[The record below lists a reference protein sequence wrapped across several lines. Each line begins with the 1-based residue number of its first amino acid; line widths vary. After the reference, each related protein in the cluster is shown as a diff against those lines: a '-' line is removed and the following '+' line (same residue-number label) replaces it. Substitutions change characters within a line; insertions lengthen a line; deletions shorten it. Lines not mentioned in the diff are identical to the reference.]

1 MSTDVK
7 FKLNETQMNQD
18 LLLQEIQNLSSFSGE
33 PAEFLKRLLAL
44 KCRFGQAQGAALLRQ
59 SEIGAKIQVLS
70 LAPKALAEKAVMPEW
85 LKEAIRIFPEKA
97 DGERVRS
104 LPYKGKTH
112 GETQN
117 AYLVFMPVK
126 AGEQAIG
133 TEVYLIEANNIPDF
147 QTKLERLEIL
157 LPYFDYY
164 EGRVELKDYQGRT
177 ERLHKACEVLIK
189 LNQADS
195 FLEAAML
202 LCNEMAARYSC
213 SRVGLG
219 VLKGRYIR
227 LKALSNTEK
236 FKRKMKI
243 LQGMEKVMEECLDQ
257 DLEVVYPQK
266 GKGDYVARAANTY
279 SDEYGPLS
287 VLSMPLREDGKVK
300 AVLTFEREKERPF
313 SPEEVELFRL
323 ILDLFSP
330 RLLHLY
336 EFERWFGARALA
348 SARKTLSF
356 IVGAKYTWYKI
367 IFLALV
373 GAGFW
378 LSQATGIYQVEAT
391 FSFDSKQRQMV
402 VIPFDGEIDEVKVRN
417 GDEVKAG
424 QTLLTLDTTEQ
435 VLKLDN
441 LQAKRLEALKR
452 VSVAM
457 NEGKTAEAQIAQAE
471 ADQTATEL
479 KLINYNINRAKITA
493 PIDGLVVTQDLHK
506 RLYSVVKFGE
516 NILEVTEM
524 NRFKATLYVPE
535 EQIADVEIGFKG
547 ELAAAGYPDKKVP
560 FKVKEINRV
569 AEVAN
574 QRNVFRVTA
583 ELTLSDA
590 DQEAFYDWASLGM
603 EGVARIDVDERLL
616 AWIWTREA
624 INYLRMK
631 FWF

>member
-1 MSTDVK
+1 M
-7 FKLNETQMNQD
+7 LNDTLSQTHYREDPPQ
-18 LLLQEIQNLSSFSGE
+18 LLLQEIQDLNSYTGD
-33 PAEFLKRLLAL
+33 PAEFLKRLLNL
-44 KCRFGQAQGAALLRQ
+44 KCRIGKAQGAALLKK
-59 SEIGAKIQVLS
+59 SDSGQVNILA
-70 LAPKALAEKAVMPEW
+70 LAPKKIQEKATLPEW
-85 LKEAIRIFPEKA
+85 LKEAIRLFPEKA
-97 DGERVRS
+97 DESRIRS
-104 LPYKGKTH
+104 VPYDDKIN
-112 GETQN
+112 ETQMRS
-117 AYLVFMPVK
+117 YIIFIPVK
-126 AGEQAIG
+126 VGSTSIG
-133 TEVYLIEANNIPDF
+133 TECYLITVRNLMEF
-147 QTKLERLEIL
+147 QSTLERLEVL

-164 EGRVELKDYQGRT
+164 EGRIELKDYQNRT

-243 LQGMEKVMEECLDQ
+243 LQSMEKLMEECLDQ
-257 DLEVVYPQK
+257 DLEVVFPQK

-279 SDEYGPLS
+279 SDDYGPLS

-300 AVLTFEREKERPF
+300 AILTFEREKERPF
-313 SPEEVELFRL
+313 TPEEVELFRL

-367 IFLALV
+367 IFLVLLGTGV
-373 GAGFW
+373 W

-417 GDEVKAG
+417 GDEVKLG
-424 QTLLTLDTTEQ
+424 ETLLTLDTTEQ
-435 VLKLDN
+435 RLKMDN
-441 LQAKRLEALKR
+441 LQAKKLEALKR

-457 NEGKTAEAQIAQAE
+457 NEGKTAESQIAQAE
-471 ADQTATEL
+471 ADQTSTEL
-479 KLINYNINRAKITA
+479 KLIAYNIQRATIKA
-493 PIDGLVVTQDLHK
+493 PISGLVVTQDLHK
-506 RLYSVVKFGE
+506 RLYSVAKFGE
-516 NILEVTEM
+516 NILEITEK
-524 NRFKATLYVPE
+524 NHFKATLYVPE
-535 EQIADVEIGFKG
+535 EQIADVGLGYQG

-560 FKVKEINRV
+560 FKVTEINRV

-583 ELTLSDA
+583 ELTFA
-590 DQEAFYDWASLGM
+590 ETEKEQFYDWASLGM
-603 EGVARIDVDERLL
+603 EGVARIDVEERLL
-616 AWIWTREA
+616 IWIWTREA
-624 INYLRMK
+624 INYVRMK
-631 FWF
+631 LWL